1 MKKELKT
8 TVAILT
14 VAFASFVFCARTN
27 GQNPILGTIDFVG
40 VTTYDTTS
48 LATATRVNL
57 WNSSFVTKS
66 TLDFAS
72 VAPGTNVTMG
82 TPWVFNSGT
91 PAVPMPGPS
100 LSPLWNVGGFTFDL
114 TSSSVV
120 SQSSTF
126 LNVTGF
132 GTVSGNGFDNTPGT
146 WSFTSSRAN
155 GQDSQTFGFQSN
167 TAAVPES
174 GTVVLFATGGLLIAA
189 VQLFRRKN
197 KALVA
202 ITQALF

>member
-1 MKKELKT
+1 MKNNLKT

-14 VAFASFVFCARTN
+14 VALASFVFCPRSN
-27 GQNPILGTIDFVG
+27 GQPSGPIFGTIDFVG
-40 VTTYDTTS
+40 VATYDTTS

-66 TLDFAS
+66 TFDFGS
-72 VAPGTNVTMG
+72 IAPGTNVTMG

-91 PAVPMPGPS
+91 PSVPMPGPALAS
-100 LSPLWNVGGFTFDL
+100 LWSVGGFTFDL
-114 TSSSVV
+114 SSSSVV

-126 LNVTGF
+126 LNISGV
-132 GTVSGNGFDNTPGT
+132 GTVTGNGFNATPGT

-167 TAAVPES
+167 TAVPEG
-174 GTVVLFATGGLLIAA
+174 GTLALFATGALLLAGLHFL
-189 VQLFRRKN
+189 RRKN
-197 KALVA
+197 KTFVA
-202 ITQALF
+202 TT